1 MPLNVFFNRVKQIGS
16 DTTVSEQ
23 PLMRMARRSTAEL
36 LGVNVKESLIRC
48 KPEDLEYYLSKYL
61 LIFMFENLGV

>member
-1 MPLNVFFNRVKQIGS
+1 MIFLIELNSLGS
-16 DTTVSEQ
+16 DATVSEQ

-36 LGVNVKESLIRC
+36 LGVNVEESFTRC
-48 KPEDLEYYLSKYL
+48 RPKDLEYYLSKYL